1 MKITRRQLK
10 RIIQEEVS
18 RLEEEPAPRVDEQES
33 LLEKQPWWPE
43 LERILIQADIIR
55 DET

>member
-43 LERILIQADIIR
+43 LERILMQADVIR
-55 DET
+55 DST